1 MLALEESFVVNTS
14 GEKVAVL
21 LEIQRYMR
29 LLEAEEELD
38 ALRAYD
44 IAKADVGEAVP
55 FEKAILEIEQTRP

>member
-1 MLALEESFVVNTS
+1 MLALEESFVINTS

-44 IAKADVGEAVP
+44 IAKADDGEAVP
-55 FEKAILEIEQTRP
+55 FAQAILEIEQTRP